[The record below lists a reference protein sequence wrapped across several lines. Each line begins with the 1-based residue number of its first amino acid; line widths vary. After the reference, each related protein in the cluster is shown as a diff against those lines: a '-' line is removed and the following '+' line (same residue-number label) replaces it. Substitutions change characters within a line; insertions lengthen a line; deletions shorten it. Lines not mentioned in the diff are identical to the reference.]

1 MAKNRLL
8 EFRQS
13 PIHGIGGFARL
24 FIPKGTR
31 IVEYRGKKISKA
43 ESLRLCQQN
52 NTYIFSLD
60 DKHDLNG
67 NVPWNPARFLNHS
80 CAPNCE
86 AIEKNGRIW
95 IVARRDIQPG
105 EEITFNYGYDLV
117 DYKDYPCRC
126 GSPACVGYMVAEE
139 FFPKFKR
146 GREPKKRTGRKK
158 AVRTV
163 GVEVAVDGVRAV

>member
-80 CAPNCE
+80 CDPNCE
-86 AIEKNGRIW
+86 AIEENGRIW

-105 EEITFNYGYDLV
+105 EEITFNYGYDLQ
-117 DYKDYPCRC
+117 DYQEYPCNC
-126 GSPACVGYMVAEE
+126 GSPNCVGYIVAEE
-139 FFPKFKR
+139 FFP
-146 GREPKKRTGRKK
+146 E
-158 AVRTV
+158 
-163 GVEVAVDGVRAV
+163 VRARNASAASSRELNHP